1 MSLAT
6 LHTDA
11 HRVAQ
16 RLRRI
21 PPRVAAWLCGVDPV
35 LALAMHDWL
44 ASPAQSDETPPEA
57 FTAGAAVACF
67 ALVKISVCNP
77 TVFWAAL
84 VAIPSFPILLALR
97 WI

>member
-11 HRVAQ
+11 RRVAQ

-35 LALAMHDWL
+35 LALCMQDWL
-44 ASPAQSDETPPEA
+44 ASPAHRADTPPEA
-57 FTAGAAVACF
+57 FTAADVVPCF
-67 ALVKISVCNP
+67 ALVKISVSKP
-77 TVFWAAL
+77 AMFWAAL

>member
-11 HRVAQ
+11 RRVAQ

-21 PPRVAAWLCGVDPV
+21 PPSVAAWLCSVDPT
-35 LALAMHDWL
+35 LALSMQDWL
-44 ASPAQSDETPPEA
+44 TSPAWADTPPEA
-57 FTAGAAVACF
+57 FTAADVVPCF
-67 ALVKISVCNP
+67 ALVKISVSKP
-77 TVFWAAL
+77 AVFWAAL